1 LGNSKKRNPEKD
13 EEIKRSTM
21 YAILFSSRAKKEL
34 LSLPNKVILSIESKI
49 DDLTKEPRP
58 SGCKKLKGST
68 NEYRIR
74 IGDYRVIYTVEDIVR
89 IVSIIKIA
97 HRKDVYR

>member
-1 LGNSKKRNPEKD
+1 
-13 EEIKRSTM
+13 M
-21 YAILFSSRAKKEL
+21 YSILFSSRAKKEL
-34 LSLPNKVILSIESKI
+34 LSLPNKIILAIEAKI
-49 DDLTKEPRP
+49 DGLTKEPRP
-58 SGCKKLKGST
+58 SGCKKLQGST

-74 IGDYRVIYTVEDIVR
+74 IGDYRVIYTVADVVK